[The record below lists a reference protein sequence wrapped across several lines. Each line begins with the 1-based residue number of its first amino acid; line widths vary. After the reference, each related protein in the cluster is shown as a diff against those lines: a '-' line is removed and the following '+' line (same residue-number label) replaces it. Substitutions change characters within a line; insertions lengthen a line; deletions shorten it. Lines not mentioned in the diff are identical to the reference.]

1 MCRVRRRIERQ
12 IQIDIRRFLLAQV
25 IKNRHP
31 AAVERWLRAHK
42 DRGTVSDLLDEL
54 GSALARRKSAKRR
67 DRSIPNL
74 LGIGIRPGCA
84 VAGVGKGV
92 YYVFAPPRGGGL

>member
-1 MCRVRRRIERQ
+1 MCRVQRRIERQ

-74 LGIGIRPGCA
+74 LGTGSWPNRA
-84 VAGVGKGV
+84 VGGGARGLYHVL
-92 YYVFAPPRGGGL
+92 AHPRGG